1 MDNPPVANF
10 AWSRYVQPLPLTDA
24 QVQAMGLLNSAI
36 GRYQGKIYSL
46 GQFDVALTMFA
57 RKSILEKY
65 NIRIPTLDQPWTL
78 NEFNGILAKLKSSGA
93 FQYPFD
99 LNPQY
104 TGEWWP
110 YAYSPMLQS
119 FGGDLINRSSF
130 TTADG
135 VLNSP
140 AAVQSGPGV
149 PGAFQ
154 KRDAELKPA

>member
-1 MDNPPVANF
+1 MV
-10 AWSRYVQPLPLTDA
+10 
-24 QVQAMGLLNSAI
+24 
-36 GRYQGKIYSL
+36 
-46 GQFDVALTMFA
+46 A
-57 RKSILEKY
+57 RKSVLEKY
-65 NIRIPTLDQPWTL
+65 NIGIPTRDQPWTL

-140 AAVQSGPGV
+140 AAVQWGQWFQGRFKNGVANVKTSSGHGIFQGGV
-149 PGAFQ
+149 APWC
-154 KRDAELKPA
+154 